1 MTTHDLTRLLAAG
14 ESEALEFKTSLA
26 DSRRIIETIAAMA
39 TRGGGAVLIGVRD
52 DGAVVGAHLGEGE
65 QDRVVQQVLG
75 NTDPRVHVALDT
87 PVVDG
92 KTVLRITVPPG
103 DGPHLAFGRA
113 FHRVGKATVAMSRDE
128 YERRLLDRL
137 RESGGFE
144 RRLADGLDATALDDE
159 VARQWFDK
167 ASSRLEPGL
176 KGEGAL
182 QLAERLHLARGGQ
195 LTVGGVLLFARWPQ
209 GPFPQAVIR
218 ARVERGALEDTA
230 SLEGPLWKQIDE
242 AVGFVARNLKL
253 KTRVVASGR
262 EERPELPLVAVR
274 EAVANAVAHRD
285 YRSTAP
291 IQLVLTE
298 QALLVWNPGHFPAP
312 ITAALLRE
320 RHPSVPTN
328 PLIAR
333 ALYLAGYIEEWG
345 TGSLRIIEAMA
356 GNGNP
361 APTFEGGRDDGVQVA
376 LPLVMPVDPTSER
389 ARAAVRRFK
398 GGKTFSSR
406 DYAAAARVS
415 VRTAGLDLKAL
426 ESQGLVKRVG
436 VGRATRWVLT

>member
-1 MTTHDLTRLLAAG
+1 MAVDDVGSLLAGG
-14 ESEALEFKTSLA
+14 EGEAVEFKTSLS

-39 TRGGGAVLIGVRD
+39 TRGGGVVLIGVRD
-52 DGAVVGAHLGEGE
+52 DGSVVGAHLGPGE
-65 QDRVVQQVLG
+65 QERLVQQVLA
-75 NTDPRVHVALDT
+75 NTDPRVYVALT
-87 PVVDG
+87 SPTVDG
-92 KTVLRITVPPG
+92 KPVLCIAVPPG

-128 YERRLLDRL
+128 FERRLLDRL

-144 RRLADGLDATALDDE
+144 RRLAEGIDATALDE
-159 VARQWFDK
+159 AAARHWFER
-167 ASSRLEPGL
+167 ARSRLEP
-176 KGEGAL
+176 KARDEGVL
-182 QLAERLHLARGGQ
+182 QLAERLRLARSGQ
-195 LTVGGVLLFARWPQ
+195 LTVGGVLLFGRSPQ

-218 ARVERGALEDTA
+218 ARVERGALTDSA
-230 SLEGPLWKQIDE
+230 SIEGPLWRQIDD
-242 AVGFVARNLKL
+242 AVSFVAKNLKV
-253 KTRVVASGR
+253 KTEIGASGR
-262 EERPELPLVAVR
+262 VERPELPLVAVR

-298 QALLVWNPGHFPAP
+298 QQLTVWNPGHFPAP

-356 GNGNP
+356 ENGNP
-361 APTFEGGRDDGVQVA
+361 APTFEGGGDEGVRVS
-376 LPLVMPVDPTSER
+376 LPLVAPVDPQSER
-389 ARAAVRRFK
+389 ARVALRRFK
-398 GGKTFSSR
+398 SGKPFSSR
-406 DYAAAARVS
+406 DYASAARVS

-426 ESQGLVKRVG
+426 EGQGLVKRVG
-436 VGRATRWVLT
+436 VGRATRWVRT

>member
-1 MTTHDLTRLLAAG
+1 
-14 ESEALEFKTSLA
+14 LEFKTSLS

-39 TRGGGAVLIGVRD
+39 TRGGGTIVIGVRD
-52 DGAVVGAHLGEGE
+52 DGSVVGANLGPGE
-65 QDRVVQQVLG
+65 QERVVQQVLA
-75 NTDPRVHVALDT
+75 NTDPRVYVSLDT

-92 KTVLRITVPPG
+92 KPLLRITVPPG

-113 FHRVGKATVAMSRDE
+113 FHRLGKATVAMSRDE

-137 RESGGFE
+137 REAGGFE
-144 RRLADGLDATALDDE
+144 RRLAEGVDASGLDAAA
-159 VARQWFDK
+159 ARQWFER
-167 ASSRLEPGL
+167 ARGRLEPGM

-182 QLAERLHLARGGQ
+182 ELVERLHLARAGH
-195 LTVGGVLLFARWPQ
+195 LTVGGVLLFATWPQ

-218 ARVERGALEDTA
+218 ARVERGALVDSA
-230 SLEGPLWKQIDE
+230 SLEGPLWRQIDE
-242 AVGFVARNLKL
+242 AVAFVARNLKV
-253 KTRVVASGR
+253 KTEVGAAGR
-262 EERPELPLVAVR
+262 LERPELPLVAVR

-291 IQLVLTE
+291 IQLVLTD
-298 QALLVWNPGHFPAP
+298 QTLIVWNPGHFPPP

-345 TGSLRIIEAMA
+345 TGSLRIIEAMVA
-356 GNGNP
+356 NGNP
-361 APTFEGGRDDGVQVA
+361 APIFEGGAEEGVRVT
-376 LPLVMPVDPTSER
+376 LPLVAPVDPKSER
-389 ARAAVRRFK
+389 ARAALKRLK
-398 GGKTFSSR
+398 HGKTFTSR
-406 DYAAAARVS
+406 DYASAARVS
-415 VRTAGLDLKAL
+415 VRTAGLDLKGL
-426 ESQGLVKRVG
+426 EGQGLVKRVG